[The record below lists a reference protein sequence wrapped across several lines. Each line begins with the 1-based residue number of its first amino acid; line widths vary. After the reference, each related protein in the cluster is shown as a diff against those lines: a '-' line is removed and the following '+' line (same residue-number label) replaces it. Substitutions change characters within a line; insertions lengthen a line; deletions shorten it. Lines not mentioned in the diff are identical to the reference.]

1 MLIPKAGIVNPAVI
15 DSHILRI
22 LAYSNDI
29 IIGKA
34 VVITRVRVIG
44 IATIAGIIT
53 VLSCPNMANIKNMRD
68 GTKGTSTVTRATRF
82 QFGLY
87 LAFLGIALSEDVAV
101 GGEVFVVG

>member
-1 MLIPKAGIVNPAVI
+1 MLVSKVAIINPAVI

-53 VLSCPNMANIKNMRD
+53 VLSCTNMANNKNRRD
-68 GTKGTSTVTRATRF
+68 GTKGTSRVTRAMRF

-87 LAFLGIALSEDVAV
+87 LAFLGIAFSKYIAV